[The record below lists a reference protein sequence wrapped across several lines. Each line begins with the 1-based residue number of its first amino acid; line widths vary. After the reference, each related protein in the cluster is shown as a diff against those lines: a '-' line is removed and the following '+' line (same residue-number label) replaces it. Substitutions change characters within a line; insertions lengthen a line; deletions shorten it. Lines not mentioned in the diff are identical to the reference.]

1 MSQPIDCS
9 GKEPTESR
17 NFSDIESFQIPKDLQ
32 DVDER
37 ETTKQEKDFFH
48 FIWNMDSGILKQ
60 HIIIGDMEFYL

>member
-37 ETTKQEKDFFH
+37 ETTK
-48 FIWNMDSGILKQ
+48 
-60 HIIIGDMEFYL
+60 